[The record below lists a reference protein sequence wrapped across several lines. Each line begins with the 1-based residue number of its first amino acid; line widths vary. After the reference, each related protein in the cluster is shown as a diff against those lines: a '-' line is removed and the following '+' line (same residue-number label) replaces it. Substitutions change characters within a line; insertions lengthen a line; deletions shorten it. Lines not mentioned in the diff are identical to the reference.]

1 MKNLHFSLLS
11 TLLVAVFACG
21 APWVNYP
28 SEGTVE
34 KVGIS
39 PETLYAASVRVF
51 VKRGYGLV
59 NRDPAARVVET
70 DYIRWREVV
79 GSGGSVVHVAYRVLV
94 DGDGTVH
101 VFTSC
106 RRAFGQECPSGQRP
120 KGVSEVER
128 ELIQAIFKESASVG
142 R

>member
-1 MKNLHFSLLS
+1 MKRPLAPLLY
-11 TLLVAVFACG
+11 LLPVAVLACG

-28 SEGTVE
+28 TEGTVS
-34 KVGIS
+34 KVSAS
-39 PETLYAASVRVF
+39 PDALYAASVRVF

-59 NRDPAARVVET
+59 SRDPVARVVET
-70 DYIRWREVV
+70 DYIRWHEPV

-94 DGDGTVH
+94 DGDGTVR

-120 KGVSEVER
+120 KGVPETER
-128 ELIQAIFKESASVG
+128 DLMQAISTESASVG